1 MYKQENAPIKLI
13 AMSIIEIFFP
23 FEIGYIKKAKHKA
36 NPKCIALAGN
46 PLNIPKLNKKGNG
59 EAYQSWNKDKIIAIA
74 ATTFKWKPVKFLVGD
89 KSSFILVFTFSLKD
103 WLIYNILS

>member
-1 MYKQENAPIKLI
+1 MYKQENAPIKLMT
-13 AMSIIEIFFP
+13 MSIIEIFFP

-59 EAYQSWNKDKIIAIA
+59 EAYQSWNKDQIIAIA
-74 ATTFKWKPVKFLVGD
+74 ATTFK
-89 KSSFILVFTFSLKD
+89 
-103 WLIYNILS
+103 